1 MRVSATDEDLG
12 SNAKITYSLEGWC
25 GSDLL
30 LIDSQLIDTL
40 SMG

>member
-12 SNAKITYSLEGWC
+12 SNAKITYRLEGWC

-30 LIDSQLIDTL
+30 LIDSQLTDTL